1 MFSSSES
8 VLAGGD
14 TPAHTASTIVAET
27 LSGSHVL
34 IVRGY
39 SVTVGLGVDKILL
52 SGSFSVGG
60 HTWNMLYCPH
70 GHDPHGDWI
79 SVGLNLC
86 HTAAANFKI
95 RCTFS
100 ILDDFGEPVPRYTT
114 ECRTATCFDK
124 GEVMSFPTFIKRAEL
139 EESLYL
145 KDDCFSVKC
154 DLIVTKIRTEDIAQ
168 FVMVPPSDM
177 HERFDRILQTGEL
190 ADVTL
195 EVSGET
201 FAAHWCLLA
210 ARSSVFMEQFL
221 PMKESADPHVQISNM
236 DSRVF
241 RVMLRFIYTD
251 SLPELDDGETME
263 MAQRLFIAAR
273 RYNLEKLKLIC
284 ENLLCNCIDT
294 SKVASALLFAKQ
306 NGCVGLKKA
315 CFKFLSSFENLKAI
329 IGSDGFEKLKTNDPN
344 ILEELVA
351 NVNAA

>member
-1 MFSSSES
+1 MSSSSKS

-14 TPAHTASTIVAET
+14 AQAHTASTIIAGAV
-27 LSGSHVL
+27 SGSHVL

-39 SVTVGLGVDKILL
+39 STTVGLGVDKILQ
-52 SGSFSVGG
+52 SSSFSVGG
-60 HTWNMLYCPH
+60 YTWDTMYCPH
-70 GHDPHGDWI
+70 GHDPDGDWI
-79 SVGLNLC
+79 SVGLNLR
-86 HTAAANFKI
+86 HTPATNFMI

-100 ILDDFGEPVPRYTT
+100 LLDDVGEPVPRYTT
-114 ECRTATCFDK
+114 ECRTATCSNK
-124 GEVMSFPTFIKRAEL
+124 GEVMVFPTFIKRAEL
-139 EESLYL
+139 EESAYL

-154 DLIVTKIRTEDIAQ
+154 DITVTKIRIEDIAH

-177 HERFDRILQTGEL
+177 HEQFDRILQTGEL

-210 ARSSVFMEQFL
+210 ARSPVFMEQLL
-221 PMKESADPHVQISNM
+221 PMKESANP
-236 DSRVF
+236 RVRINDMESKVF
-241 RVMLRFIYTD
+241 PVMLRFIYTD

-263 MAQRLFIAAR
+263 MAQSLFITAC

-294 SKVASALLFAKQ
+294 SKVASALLFAEQ

-315 CFKFLSSFENLKAI
+315 CFKFLASFENMKAMI
-329 IGSDGFEKLKTNDPN
+329 ISDGFEKLKTNDPN

-351 NVNAA
+351 NVNAP